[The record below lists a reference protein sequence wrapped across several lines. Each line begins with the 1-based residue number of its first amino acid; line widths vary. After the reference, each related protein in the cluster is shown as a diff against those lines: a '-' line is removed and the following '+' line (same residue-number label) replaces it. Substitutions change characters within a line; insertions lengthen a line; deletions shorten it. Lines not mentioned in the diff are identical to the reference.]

1 MSKIIRK
8 KTIPTRAIAVKLPQ
22 SLYEDLQAF
31 RQELKE
37 YDDTMILDVNDLVVT
52 ALKRDLRLAREELQK
67 LKNVPMKPDPVQQS
81 TLTSASASIQN
92 PVSPLQK
99 PSVTLSPAIEPN
111 PALQNPR

>member
-1 MSKIIRK
+1 MSKITRK
-8 KTIPTRAIAVKLPQ
+8 KNILTRTITVKLPQ

-67 LKNVPMKPDPVQQS
+67 LKNNPMKPDPIQQS
-81 TLTSASASIQN
+81 TLTFASASIQN

-99 PSVTLSPAIEPN
+99 PSVRPSLP
-111 PALQNPR
+111 Q